1 MRLSIRHTTRY
12 LFDTPVVHALQR
24 LRLTPKQT
32 QGQEILEWEMEYHNA
47 HPEFVY
53 EDQHHNTVNL
63 VSVETGAQ
71 EVTVTCHGRVDT
83 HDHAGVIGRHA
94 GHLPLW
100 SFLAQTPQTTPG
112 PGMRKLAGEV
122 GKRSE
127 SRLDTLHH
135 LSGAILD
142 RSNTRPGRPIRAPSP
157 KRPMRRQTAC
167 ARTTRISS
175 SVSPVR
181 WAFRRDMS
189 AAI

>member
-71 EVTVTCHGRVDT
+71 EVTVTCRGQTDRVT
-83 HDHAGVIGRHA
+83 A
-94 GHLPLW
+94 L
-100 SFLAQTPQTTPG
+100 
-112 PGMRKLAGEV
+112 
-122 GKRSE
+122 
-127 SRLDTLHH
+127 
-135 LSGAILD
+135 LD
-142 RSNTRPGRPIRAPSP
+142 RPRAGQVVIHNHPSGILQP
-157 KRPMRRQTAC
+157 STA
-167 ARTTRISS
+167 
-175 SVSPVR
+175 
-181 WAFRRDMS
+181 DMELAS
-189 AAI
+189 LYGENGVGVVIVPFQCL

>member
-71 EVTVTCHGRVDT
+71 EVTVTCRGRVDT
-83 HDHAGVIGRHA
+83 HDHAA
-94 GHLPLW
+94 
-100 SFLAQTPQTTPG
+100 
-112 PGMRKLAGEV
+112 
-122 GKRSE
+122 
-127 SRLDTLHH
+127 
-135 LSGAILD
+135 
-142 RSNTRPGRPIRAPSP
+142 
-157 KRPMRRQTAC
+157 
-167 ARTTRISS
+167 
-175 SVSPVR
+175 
-181 WAFRRDMS
+181 
-189 AAI
+189 